1 MTFMGNLQPDDYGWA
16 LDSEGIP
23 EMWMWVGGVKTAVYG
38 EFDEVNSNKLVLLKC
53 DPVDGKVKIKHDFGQ
68 IFGWDFHT
76 EHGNLVWVSR
86 NVFLIT
92 AYSHSNLYDNNPAD
106 GWTDDFRFETVKA
119 IVHACRLDENGSTD
133 PDNWTIT
140 KSVWKREILKEGY
153 YGEGSTDPFASR
165 QRYPGVPSGMT
176 VVPSMSRPARD
187 WSENGAIEKNILTIT
202 GSWPYFSTNVSAD
215 VTNFHEVSVH
225 RMSSIPENVT
235 NGIRENN
242 DTYYAKDSAWTDGSD
257 GENTEISAWKT
268 VKNYGKPDYIW
279 NSPSGCE
286 YTHSYSNEN
295 KSDHEE
301 GWCTCD
307 SKGNFYYGNFDHWTG
322 SDPITFKEY
331 CNPSCAN
338 CDSNYFYIGGIARIN
353 ATNGLNSSSSRS
365 KLMFNREGTQGAGWG
380 GLGTPPGNWDNAGQ
394 DADNPGIPYKHGEFS
409 YSYYDQSHSLMSD
422 GGACDIYGQSTS
434 LLPAETSY
442 TAKDTL
448 FLLRQPNIGGG
459 LTPITDQE
467 RDGMWIV
474 KEKTPGSSVM
484 QVLKRYSCYHQGSN
498 SSPDSAIDD
507 GGNGGWSC
515 IGLDHNENGDI
526 EGKAL
531 NIGMCFRPNSYK

>member
-23 EMWMWVGGVKTAVYG
+23 EMWMWVGGIFTDSTANPAL
-38 EFDEVNSNKLVLLKC
+38 FDEDNSNKLVLLKC

-68 IFGWDFHT
+68 IFDFDFDA
-76 EHGNLVWVSR
+76 EYGNLVWVSR

-92 AYSHSNLYDNNPAD
+92 KIIHSNFVPNNI
-106 GWTDDFRFETVKA
+106 TLETVKA
-119 IVHACRLDENGSTD
+119 VVHACRLNENGSTD

-153 YGEGSTDPFASR
+153 YGEGHPTPFTNR
-165 QRYPGVPSGMT
+165 ERYPGVPSGMT
-176 VVPSMSRPARD
+176 VMPSMSRPARD

-202 GSWPYFSTNVSAD
+202 GSWPYFSNVVSPS
-215 VTNFHEVSVH
+215 VTNFHEVIVF
-225 RMSSIPENVT
+225 RMSSIPENVL

-242 DTYYAKDSAWTDGSD
+242 NTYYAKDSAWTDGSD
-257 GENTEISAWKT
+257 GNNTEISAWSE
-268 VKNYGKPDYIW
+268 VKDYGVPDYFW
-279 NSPSGCE
+279 NSTQNPCE
-286 YTHSYSNEN
+286 GTHSYSNED
-295 KSDHEE
+295 KSDQEE

-331 CNPSCAN
+331 CDPN
-338 CDSNYFYIGGIARIN
+338 CSPPNCPDDYFYVGGVARIN
-353 ATNGLNSSSSRS
+353 ATNGLNQSSTRS
-365 KLMFNREGTQGAGWG
+365 KLMFNREGAQGAGWE

-394 DADNPGIPYKHGEFS
+394 DADNPGIPYKISETT
-409 YSYYDQSHSLMSD
+409 YSYLDQSHSLKPD
-422 GGACDIYGQSTS
+422 GGACDIYGQSMS

-448 FLLRQPNIGGG
+448 FLLRQPNQGGG
-459 LTPITDQE
+459 GQPRTNQE
-467 RDGMWIV
+467 REGMWIV

-484 QVLKRYSCYHQGSN
+484 QVLKHYSCHHQGSN

-515 IGLDHNENGDI
+515 LGMAHLESGDTN
-526 EGKAL
+526 EGKTISL
-531 NIGMCFRPNSYK
+531 GMCFRPNSYK